1 MVICV
6 FQPQHLVKRIIA
18 EAKGV
23 SDVFHYSPNIV
34 DLTVQLIELK
44 RELFYFSPSNYIAQF
59 VEVRDAELAKQSDN
73 LFTLIINFI
82 RTLPTFIRTCADEC
96 GNPIP

>member
-6 FQPQHLVKRIIA
+6 FQPQHLVKRVIA

-23 SDVFHYSPNIV
+23 SDVLHYSPNIV

-73 LFTLIINFI
+73 LFKGGCPLNASIIRLNWIWRAFLS
-82 RTLPTFIRTCADEC
+82 T
-96 GNPIP
+96 